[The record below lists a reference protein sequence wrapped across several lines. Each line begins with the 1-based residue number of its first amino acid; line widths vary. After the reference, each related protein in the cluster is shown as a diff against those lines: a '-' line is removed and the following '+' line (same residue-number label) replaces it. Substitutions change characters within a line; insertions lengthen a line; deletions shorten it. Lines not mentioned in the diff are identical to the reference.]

1 MTNVGGNVF
10 ECSGRTSYT
19 LIFGDLG
26 PWIDAGGRPCY
37 LASIDARGVLQRT
50 VEPATAARTDP
61 EPVAHF
67 DLSPLVEP
75 QTFERRCD
83 AVRRQGER
91 RASECG
97 AGECGA
103 LDRRQGERR
112 QPQRRRR
119 VIWRAPNWRAVRRES
134 DYW

>member
-1 MTNVGGNVF
+1 MMTSVGRSIFQG
-10 ECSGRTSYT
+10 SGRTSYT

-50 VEPATAARTDP
+50 VEPATAARTDR

-67 DLSPLVEP
+67 GLSPLVEP
-75 QTFERRCD
+75 RTVERRCD

-91 RASECG
+91 RANARG
-97 AGECGA
+97 ADE
-103 LDRRQGERR
+103 RRQGERR
-112 QPQRRRR
+112 RPRRYVLR
-119 VIWRAPNWRAVRRES
+119 RAPN
-134 DYW
+134 